1 MSYTRRM
8 ARSTLAFFIS
18 VLLASPVAAVTMV
31 PLSFEQLVQ
40 GSSAVIYGRVID
52 VRAQWSEDRR
62 HVESLVTVD
71 VLKGMKGSHGEQLTL
86 MVPGGQLGRYI
97 NMIPGAPS
105 FVPGDLAVFF
115 LTGRAP
121 RLPVVTGFTQGIYRV
136 QRDGPSGELLVTPP
150 AIETG
155 DRRIV
160 RGDVRRKPVSVA
172 RFEASVRA
180 IADAAR

>member
-1 MSYTRRM
+1 MS
-8 ARSTLAFFIS
+8 RSALAFFIAL
-18 VLLASPVAAVTMV
+18 LLASPVAAVTV
-31 PLSFEQLVQ
+31 APLSFEQLVR
-40 GSSAVIYGRVID
+40 GSSAVIFGRVID
-52 VRAQWSEDRR
+52 VRAQWTEDRR

-86 MVPGGQLGRYI
+86 MVPGGQLGRYV
-97 NMIPGAPS
+97 NLIPGAPS
-105 FVPGDLAVFF
+105 LTPGDLAVFF

-136 QRDGPSGELLVTPP
+136 QRGGRSGELLVTPP
-150 AIETG
+150 PIDRG

-160 RGDVRRKPVSVA
+160 RGDVRRKPVSLA
-172 RFEASVRA
+172 SFEAGVRA